1 MYVVVVVVH
10 EFGLLLEQ
18 ALMAIKNVLQLLR
31 TTEVVVLKEG
41 CGLDIA
47 LERIREQ
54 LEDLMGEEDQKEY
67 AVELES
73 LRTQV
78 EVMFH
83 SKLGKS
89 QQHPTTLP
97 QHFAP
102 KL

>member
-1 MYVVVVVVH
+1 MYVVVH
-10 EFGLLLEQ
+10 EFGLLLKQ

-31 TTEVVVLKEG
+31 TTEVAVLKEG

-54 LEDLMGEEDQKEY
+54 LGDLMGEEDQKEY

-73 LRTQV
+73 LRSQV

-89 QQHPTTLP
+89 QEHPTLP
-97 QHFAP
+97 QHCS
-102 KL
+102 